1 MEVVR
6 VIAQIGRK
14 LPHLMAKSIFHVFLT
29 IGVLVGVLTAN
40 PFFGQLPSDNPKQTA
55 FDKAVDKAAGEFFG
69 EDRHVGLSIG
79 IYDRGKTVF
88 YNYGTANKSVAR
100 LPDQKSIYE
109 IASITKTFTGALASR
124 AVIDGK
130 MTLDGDF
137 RAYLSEPYPNLEKN
151 GKFITLRL
159 LAAHR
164 GGLPKNVPDTDA
176 LFKDPNFDTLPFQLN
191 ELEKTYDDAAY
202 LRALHQVEL
211 RSEPGSEFVY
221 SNIGIKL
228 IGFGLQQVYRQSLE
242 QLFKAQML
250 DPLGMKRT
258 GLAVSPHNERLLV
271 QGYSP
276 SGKPMPY
283 HLFNAG
289 AAGGLYSDAED
300 MVRYIRWQLDESD
313 PVIRQSHSAI
323 FDNSKSVQ
331 DGMVWYMTQEGG
343 ERKLWESGGA
353 YGMASQLVLYPESKI
368 GIVLLANDGGFST
381 QEELGVMAK
390 KLREAYRPQ

>member
-1 MEVVR
+1 
-6 VIAQIGRK
+6 VIAQFGRK
-14 LPHLMAKSIFHVFLT
+14 LPQLIAKRISHLFLALCVLA
-29 IGVLVGVLTAN
+29 GVLAAR
-40 PFFGQLPSDNPKQTA
+40 PFFGQLPSDNPMRSA
-55 FDKAVDKAAGEFFG
+55 FDKSVDNAAEEFFAKG
-69 EDRHVGLSIG
+69 QHVGLSIG

-88 YNYGTANKSVAR
+88 YNYGTANKSV
-100 LPDQKSIYE
+100 PHVPNQKSIYE

-124 AVIDGK
+124 AVLDGK

-137 RAYLSEPYPNLEKN
+137 GSYLSEPYPNLEKN

-164 GGLPKNVPDTDA
+164 AGLPKNIPDTDA
-176 LFKDPNFDTLPFQLN
+176 LFKNPNFDTLPFQLI
-191 ELEKTYDDAAY
+191 ELDKPYDDAAY

-221 SNIGIKL
+221 SNFGIKL
-228 IGFGLQQVYRQSLE
+228 IGFGLEHVYRQSLE
-242 QLFKAQML
+242 QLLKMQIL
-250 DPLGMKRT
+250 DPLAMKRT
-258 GLAVSPHNERLLV
+258 DLAVSPHNERLLV

-289 AAGGLYSDAED
+289 AAGGLYSNAED

-313 PVIRQSHSAI
+313 PVIKQSHTAI
-323 FDNSKSVQ
+323 FGGGEKVQ
-331 DGMVWYMTQEGG
+331 EGMIWYMTQEGG

-353 YGMASQLVLYPESKI
+353 FGMASQLVLYPESKI

-381 QEELGVMAK
+381 QEELGAMAK
-390 KLREAYRPQ
+390 KIREAYRAQ

>member
-1 MEVVR
+1 
-6 VIAQIGRK
+6 
-14 LPHLMAKSIFHVFLT
+14 
-29 IGVLVGVLTAN
+29 
-40 PFFGQLPSDNPKQTA
+40 
-55 FDKAVDKAAGEFFG
+55 
-69 EDRHVGLSIG
+69 
-79 IYDRGKTVF
+79 
-88 YNYGTANKSVAR
+88 
-100 LPDQKSIYE
+100 
-109 IASITKTFTGALASR
+109 
-124 AVIDGK
+124 
-130 MTLDGDF
+130 
-137 RAYLSEPYPNLEKN
+137 
-151 GKFITLRL
+151 
-159 LAAHR
+159 
-164 GGLPKNVPDTDA
+164 
-176 LFKDPNFDTLPFQLN
+176 
-191 ELEKTYDDAAY
+191 
-202 LRALHQVEL
+202 
-211 RSEPGSEFVY
+211 
-221 SNIGIKL
+221 
-228 IGFGLQQVYRQSLE
+228 
-242 QLFKAQML
+242 ML

-390 KLREAYRPQ
+390 KLREAYRAQ